1 MANPC
6 DPDNAGF
13 HSSPGS
19 DRTRIQKWRFASAS
33 AQALSMVSAIAFAS
47 RALYRPRPEAGAH
60 SFAESEL
67 DVFSSFEKLRNA
79 EIAQTVASQF
89 LRHRQLD
96 PDRRDGGTMAQT
108 SFTKDLRGR
117 PVPQHAERIGFSAR
131 HRHLIPGCDM

>member
-33 AQALSMVSAIAFAS
+33 AQALPVVSGTAFAS
-47 RALYRPRPEAGAH
+47 GALYRPRPEAGAH

-96 PDRRDGGTMAQT
+96 PRQASWRDDGTN
-108 SFTKDLRGR
+108 
-117 PVPQHAERIGFSAR
+117 
-131 HRHLIPGCDM
+131 RHLPSTLS

>member
-19 DRTRIQKWRFASAS
+19 DRARIQKWRSASAS
-33 AQALSMVSAIAFAS
+33 DQALPMVSGIAFAS

-67 DVFSSFEKLRNA
+67 DAFSSFGKLRNV
-79 EIAQTVASQF
+79 EIAQTVSVNSCVTGSSI
-89 LRHRQLD
+89 
-96 PDRRDGGTMAQT
+96 PTGVKM
-108 SFTKDLRGR
+108 GR
-117 PVPQHAERIGFSAR
+117 
-131 HRHLIPGCDM
+131 

>member
-1 MANPC
+1 MANPW

-19 DRTRIQKWRFASAS
+19 DRTRIQKWKFASAS
-33 AQALSMVSAIAFAS
+33 AQALPMVSGIAFGS
-47 RALYRPRPEAGAH
+47 GTLYRPRPEAGAH

-67 DVFSSFEKLRNA
+67 DAFSSFEKLRNT

-108 SFTKDLRGR
+108 VIYQGPSGPTCPSTR
-117 PVPQHAERIGFSAR
+117 
-131 HRHLIPGCDM
+131 